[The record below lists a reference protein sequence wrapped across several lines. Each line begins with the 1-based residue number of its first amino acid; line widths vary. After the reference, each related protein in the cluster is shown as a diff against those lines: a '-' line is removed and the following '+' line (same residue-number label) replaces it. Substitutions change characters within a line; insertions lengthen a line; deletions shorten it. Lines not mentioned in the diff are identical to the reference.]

1 MSGLQHLDRM
11 SHAGLLAV
19 SRDLG
24 IRGYTR
30 LDTEELRA
38 AVRARAGRW
47 SAEQGKLQ
55 AEKEMRA

>member
-11 SHAGLLAV
+11 SRAGLVAV

-47 SAEQGKLQ
+47 AAEQNKRQ
-55 AEKEMRA
+55 AEREIRG